1 MVNGFE
7 VNLNCAENERNS
19 IFFGLLLYRTM
30 SLLLFIITVFYFV
43 AFHLNVIIQNNK
55 FILE

>member
-7 VNLNCAENERNS
+7 VNLNYAENERNS